1 MKKTLIVIVLSCLL
15 LGLFCVPAS
24 AAYRGYSDISGHWA
38 EDVIKEWSG
47 LEVINGYPDGTFRPD
62 GSITRGEM
70 ATILDRIFQFQGVS
84 ENPFRDLDPNEWC
97 ADAVLKCN
105 RRGILLGYNG
115 LVRPYDT
122 ITREEAAAVVARSLG
137 YYGKT
142 TDYKTAYADSSSISD
157 WAYQNVAWLTEHGYI
172 TDSPTNYRAKEAI
185 TRAETMVL
193 LDNMID
199 TIWDYTGL
207 YNEDFEGNLLVRA
220 SKFMLI
226 NSHIKGDVIIPCGAN
241 EKIILCNCQIDGEV
255 LNPAGANVQ
264 VTDENGVDTV
274 IALGQE
280 HLVQPGARV
289 NRLRG
294 NDFYFDEK
302 ERMQYSGGYV
312 AHGIDVSSWNGDIDW
327 EKVAADGIDFAII
340 RCAYR
345 GYSAGNLMTDEMF
358 YNYMDGAIAAGL
370 DVGVYVYSSAINEEE
385 ARQEARKAL
394 SMVQGYDLA
403 YPIFYDWE
411 KVKDD
416 VYGSRT
422 EYPSPYLTD
431 FAVAFCEE
439 VESNGYTAGVYS
451 YPSLAYDN
459 YNLAQLNDYYMWMAV
474 YFDKPEYYYHY
485 DMCQYTSSG
494 SVNGIEGRVDM
505 NLSFV
510 EF

>member
-115 LVRPYDT
+115 LVRPHDT

-226 NSHIKGDVIIPCGAN
+226 NSHIKGDVIIPSGAN

-255 LNPAGANVQ
+255 LNPAGAQVQ
-264 VTDENGVDTV
+264 VTDENGVTTV
-274 IALGQE
+274 ITSGRE
-280 HLVQPGARV
+280 RPVQAGARV

-294 NDFYFDEK
+294 GDF
-302 ERMQYSGGYV
+302 RMDGRGRLEYSGGYV
-312 AHGIDVSSWNGDIDW
+312 ARGIDVSEWQADIDW

-340 RCAYR
+340 RCGYR
-345 GYSAGNLMTDEMF
+345 GYGAGNLLADKKFHQNME
-358 YNYMDGAIAAGL
+358 GAIAAGL
-370 DVGVYVYSSAINEEE
+370 DVGVYVYSQAISEEE
-385 ARQEARKAL
+385 ARQEARFAVD
-394 SMVQGYDLA
+394 MVSGYDPS
-403 YPIFYDWE
+403 YPIVFDWE
-411 KVKDD
+411 YAGAGDARTNNT
-416 VYGSRT
+416 SR
-422 EYPSPYLTD
+422 EALTSY
-431 FAVAFCEE
+431 AVAFCDE
-439 VESNGYTAGVYS
+439 VESLGYTPCVYS
-451 YPSLAYDN
+451 YISLSYDN
-459 YNLAQLNDYYMWMAV
+459 YDLADLNDYYMWMAI
-474 YFDKPEYYYHY
+474 YYEKPEYYYHY
-485 DMCQYTSSG
+485 DMWQYTSSG
-494 SVNGIEGRVDM
+494 SVSGIEGRVDM
-505 NLSFV
+505 NLNFV